1 MSRELLLVE
10 LLLEVP
16 LVLVLMVLTVLTVEL
31 LKLLLLVMLIEA
43 ELLVGL
49 VGCATLT
56 VLLRVITGVVLFAKG
71 TLSVD

>member
-16 LVLVLMVLTVLTVEL
+16 LVLVLMVLTVEL
-31 LKLLLLVMLIEA
+31 LKLLVFVILIEA

-49 VGCATLT
+49 DLLDTLT

>member
-1 MSRELLLVE
+1 MSRELLLVK

-16 LVLVLMVLTVLTVEL
+16 LVLVLMVLTVEL
-31 LKLLLLVMLIEA
+31 LKLLVFVILIEA

-49 VGCATLT
+49 DLLDTLT